1 MKVETMDNL
10 LFGAIMMSIPAIFA
24 GSFMAGDAPADWIP
38 MWSEQDG
45 KGYQTAIIH
54 TDNIVS
60 IHPVYDETTLL
71 KRNPNIDYLDVYL
84 ADGRK
89 LTVFEDYEEFKKRIT
104 KHNR

>member
-1 MKVETMDNL
+1 MKALDAL
-10 LFGAIMMSIPAIFA
+10 LFTAAMSLPLALTTK
-24 GSFMAGDAPADWIP
+24 GDAPADWIP